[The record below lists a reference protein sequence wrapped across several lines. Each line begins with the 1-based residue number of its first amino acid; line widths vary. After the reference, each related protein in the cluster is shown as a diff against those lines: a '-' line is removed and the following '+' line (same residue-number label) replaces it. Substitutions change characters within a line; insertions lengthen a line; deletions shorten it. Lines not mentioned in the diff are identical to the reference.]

1 MYFAH
6 FDEQSDRRL
15 ELEPRLK
22 IPRQR
27 IIADFIESSQ
37 KFKSFTEIS
46 ECLKKLAEIRQLN
59 DGETLNFTMLGW
71 ITEAA
76 RRAKLL

>member
-6 FDEQSDRRL
+6 FDELTDRRL
-15 ELEPRLK
+15 ELEPHLK

-27 IIADFIESSQ
+27 IISDFIQSNT
-37 KFKSFTEIS
+37 KFKSFTDLS
-46 ECLKKLAEIRQLN
+46 DTLKKLTEVRQLK
-59 DGETLNFTMLGW
+59 DGEILNFMMLGW

-76 RRAKLL
+76 RRAKQI